1 MRVERADW
9 SLLGFLGICWVG
21 KRGDGGVSCQVSWPE
36 EGVGNKEMSGT
47 RVEGLVN
54 KEMSGTRVECEES
67 WSWRGGSLER
77 C

>member
-47 RVEGLVN
+47 RVE
-54 KEMSGTRVECEES
+54 CEES
-67 WSWRGGSLER
+67 WSWGGGSLER